1 MRYALFVMLLL
12 ATTARGLAD
21 GPTVSFVSPP
31 EAIPGWSA
39 KGAMRE
45 YDAKTLYEYI
55 DGAADLFNSYGF
67 VRLATADYVSGAG
80 EHAVTVEVYDMGEP
94 LQAFGLFASERPPDV
109 KTLGLGNQGYAGDGV
124 VAFWQGRQYVKVSQ
138 LSGEGLDDALAFARA
153 SSPVPVLPGLPSEFA
168 RLPAADRVRDSERY
182 ARQSALGHKFLDTV
196 ISAEYKLGKGTA
208 ELHLAELASPESAK
222 TAWTKLREFE
232 AKTGKHLAPLAGL
245 GEEAWVVRDPSL
257 GLMIAARTRSRL
269 LIAISQ
275 TASQAAV
282 TGLAKAGMAL
292 ICAPKQ

>member
-94 LQAFGLFASERPPDV
+94 LHAFGLFASERPPDV
-109 KTLGLGNQGYAGDGV
+109 KALGLGNQGYAGDGV

-138 LSGEGLDDALAFARA
+138 LSGEGLDDALA
-153 SSPVPVLPGLPSEFA
+153 
-168 RLPAADRVRDSERY
+168 LPAPPLLFPSSRACPPNSRGSLRRIASVTVNGTPGK
-182 ARQSALGHKFLDTV
+182 ARW
-196 ISAEYKLGKGTA
+196 GTSSST
-208 ELHLAELASPESAK
+208 L
-222 TAWTKLREFE
+222 
-232 AKTGKHLAPLAGL
+232 
-245 GEEAWVVRDPSL
+245 
-257 GLMIAARTRSRL
+257 
-269 LIAISQ
+269 
-275 TASQAAV
+275 
-282 TGLAKAGMAL
+282 
-292 ICAPKQ
+292 